1 MKGEQR
7 GRPGRTTWQGGKGQT
22 FSGDQ
27 DFYFCQEGVRREMK
41 ISKVLLV
48 LGVCLAVV
56 ASSAFAA
63 DKKPVVIG
71 LQGPITGPWAYEGQM
86 AKQSCEIAAA
96 LINQKGGI
104 LDGRMVEIRVVDDA
118 GEPKTGALAAQ
129 KLVGQKD
136 VVASV
141 STYGSSVCET
151 ASTIYEKFKK
161 VNIGYG
167 VTAVRLTQRDFKY
180 FFRTCGRDDSQGQF
194 FADTVPARFNARR
207 IAIMHDN
214 TAFGKGLAEDTKKAL
229 DAMVQAGKVE
239 IVYFDAITPGEKD
252 FRVSLTQLRETKPD
266 AWYFTGY
273 YAEAALL
280 VTQAREIGITCPFIG
295 GNAAIN
301 DEFVKIA
308 GLDLAKGCYMTNEP
322 LPADLPYPQ
331 AKEFLKAYKD
341 KYGEIP
347 SSPWPIYAADAVN
360 IIAYAVDKTKSMNSD
375 VLADYLRD
383 KVDGVP
389 GITGP
394 IGFTAQGDREGVPF
408 YLYVV
413 DDQGHIV
420 VSK

>member
-1 MKGEQR
+1 
-7 GRPGRTTWQGGKGQT
+7 
-22 FSGDQ
+22 
-27 DFYFCQEGVRREMK
+27 MK

-180 FFRTCGRDDSQGQF
+180 FFRTCGRDDSQGRF
-194 FADTVPARFNARR
+194 FADTVPAKFNAKR

-360 IIAYAVDKTKSMNSD
+360 IIAYAVDKTKSTNSD

>member
-1 MKGEQR
+1 
-7 GRPGRTTWQGGKGQT
+7 
-22 FSGDQ
+22 
-27 DFYFCQEGVRREMK
+27 MK

-48 LGVCLAVV
+48 LGFCLAVV

-180 FFRTCGRDDSQGQF
+180 FFRTCGRDDSQGRF
-194 FADTVPARFNARR
+194 FADTVPAKFNAKR

-360 IIAYAVDKTKSMNSD
+360 IIAYAVDKTKSMDSD

>member
-1 MKGEQR
+1 
-7 GRPGRTTWQGGKGQT
+7 
-22 FSGDQ
+22 
-27 DFYFCQEGVRREMK
+27 MK
-41 ISKVLLV
+41 IMKYLAMIGVLM
-48 LGVCLAVV
+48 CICMPWNAM
-56 ASSAFAA
+56 AA
-63 DKKPVVIG
+63 AKPVVIG

-86 AKQSCEIAAA
+86 AKQSCEIAAE

-104 LDGRMVEIRVVDDA
+104 LGGRMIEVRVVDDA

-129 KLVGQKD
+129 RLVTQKD
-136 VVASV
+136 VVASI
-141 STYGSSVCET
+141 STYGSSICEP

-167 VTAVRLTQRDFKY
+167 VTAVRLTQRGYKY

-194 FADTVPARFNARR
+194 FADVVPAKFGAKR

-214 TAFGKGLAEDTKKAL
+214 TAFGKGLAEDTKRAL
-229 DAMVQAGKVE
+229 QPMIDDGKLM
-239 IVYFDAITPGEKD
+239 IVYYDAVTPGEKD
-252 FRVSLTQLRETKPD
+252 FRVTLTKLRETKPEV
-266 AWYFTGY
+266 WYFTGY

-280 VTQAREIGITCPFIG
+280 VSQAREIGITCPFVG

-301 DEFVKIA
+301 DEFIKIA
-308 GLDLAKGCYMTNEP
+308 GLNIAKGCYMTNEP
-322 LPADLPYPQ
+322 LPADLPYEK

-347 SSPWPIYAADAVN
+347 SSPWPIYAADALN
-360 IIAYAVDKTKSMNSD
+360 IIAYAVDNTGSTKSD

-383 KVDGVP
+383 KVDGAP

-394 IGFTAQGDREGVPF
+394 IGFTEQGDREGVPF

-413 DDQGHIV
+413 DDEGNIV

>member
-1 MKGEQR
+1 
-7 GRPGRTTWQGGKGQT
+7 
-22 FSGDQ
+22 
-27 DFYFCQEGVRREMK
+27 MK
-41 ISKVLLV
+41 ISKLLV
-48 LGVCLAVV
+48 VISALACIGMPFTVM
-56 ASSAFAA
+56 AA
-63 DKKPVVIG
+63 EPVVIG
-71 LQGPITGPWAYEGQM
+71 LQGPITGPWAYEGEM
-86 AKQSCEIAAA
+86 AKQSCEIAAQ

-104 LDGRMVEIRVVDDA
+104 LGGRMVELRVVDDA

-136 VVASV
+136 VVAAV
-141 STYGSSVCET
+141 STYGSSICEP
-151 ASTIYEKFKK
+151 ASNIYEKFKK

-180 FFRTCGRDDSQGQF
+180 FFRTCGRDDSQGAF
-194 FADTVPARFNARR
+194 FAKAVPAKFNAKR

-214 TAFGKGLAEDTKKAL
+214 TAFGKGLAEDTKRAL
-229 DAMVQAGKVE
+229 KGMIDAGKVE
-239 IVYFDAITPGEKD
+239 IVYYDAITPGEKD
-252 FRVSLTQLRETKPD
+252 FRVTLTKLRETKPQV
-266 AWYFTGY
+266 WYFTGY

-280 VTQAREIGITCPFIG
+280 VSQARDIGITCPFVG

-308 GLDLAKGCYMTNEP
+308 GLNTAKGCFMTNEP
-322 LPADLPYPQ
+322 LPADLPYPE

-341 KYGEIP
+341 KFGEIP
-347 SSPWPIYAADAVN
+347 SSPWPIYAADALN
-360 IIAYAVDKTKSMNSD
+360 IIAYAVDKTGSTNAD
-375 VLADYLRD
+375 ILADYLRN

-394 IGFTAQGDREGVPF
+394 IGFTEQGDREGVPF

-413 DDQGHIV
+413 DDAGHIV